1 MFGLNGLEVYLCV
14 TIFVMSLGKGCDES
28 DLSTKYG
35 VVLIWII
42 ISDAE
47 HVDTVGE

>member
-42 ISDAE
+42 ISDAAYG
-47 HVDTVGE
+47 DTLDQ